1 FQGSAANFV
10 GVNDYTIGK
19 LAAEHLIAQGCK
31 RIAHIRGPQT
41 IVGNRRAEGYADAL
55 KKHGLKVPDSYVIA
69 SGEAADSDGETRG
82 KKAMGTLLALKPRPD
97 AVFCFNDTIAVGAMV
112 RAFDA
117 GLKIPKEIAIV
128 GCGNFHYSSKLRVPL
143 SSVDQHAGLMGE
155 RTSRMI
161 TTLLEKTPANRPRS
175 VVLEPLLVARDSS
188 LRQ

>member
-1 FQGSAANFV
+1 
-10 GVNDYTIGK
+10 
-19 LAAEHLIAQGCK
+19 
-31 RIAHIRGPQT
+31 
-41 IVGNRRAEGYADAL
+41 
-55 KKHGLKVPDSYVIA
+55 
-69 SGEAADSDGETRG
+69 
-82 KKAMGTLLALKPRPD
+82 
-97 AVFCFNDTIAVGAMV
+97 V

-188 LRQ
+188 LRR